1 MHGKPNLTEAQL
13 HAREGKAYG
22 WKSQFDFD
30 WTWSSKE
37 GKALWCTRGAG
48 SGSLETSILV
58 LSLRLSYPVFLWI
71 IWPPRDGCFSL
82 DDYGTWLESSVS
94 LTVILYRVFLF

>member
-22 WKSQFDFD
+22 GKSQLDCD

-37 GKALWCTRGAG
+37 GKALRCTGAAG
-48 SGSLETSILV
+48 SGSLETSIP
-58 LSLRLSYPVFLWI
+58 LSLHLSYPVFL
-71 IWPPRDGCFSL
+71 
-82 DDYGTWLESSVS
+82 
-94 LTVILYRVFLF
+94 